1 MSIRDWFQSRDTG
14 SIDVANR
21 VGEALEEIAGG
32 KTVNVKK
39 TAALQTVC
47 GLYSR
52 AFAGLVPTP
61 ADPRVTASYL
71 SSVGA
76 ELVLSGASYR
86 LIDRGELV
94 AVVDV
99 TVGSNPE
106 GERFYKLK
114 VKHPGRESGPERQ
127 VPAAEVVHI
136 AATFGASRARRSLA
150 LQALAALE
158 DRIELYSNT
167 PALYL
172 QTRDTLSG
180 GNMGVQAAIKGTE
193 VVLKQLKKK
202 WAILTVPPGFE
213 VKEAADTMPES
224 LTRMHAAL
232 EASVFSSFGVP
243 PDLASSTSGGA
254 SVRESFR
261 RWARTGVMPLAR
273 VASEEISG
281 KLGIDGFR
289 LSAAQ
294 LGALDIPALGR
305 GLKALTDSG
314 IPLDEAREIVGV

>member
-1 MSIRDWFQSRDTG
+1 MSIRDWFQQRDTG
-14 SIDVANR
+14 PIDVANR

-32 KTVNVKK
+32 KTVNGKK
-39 TAALQTVC
+39 TAACQTVV

-94 AVVDV
+94 EVVDV
-99 TVGSNPE
+99 AVGSNPE

-136 AATFGASRARRSLA
+136 AATFGASPARRSLA

-158 DRIELYSNT
+158 ARIELYAST

-172 QTRDTLSG
+172 QTRENANVGT
-180 GNMGVQAAIKGTE
+180 QAAIKATD
-193 VVLKQLKKK
+193 VVLKLLKKK
-202 WAILTVPPGFE
+202 WPILPIPPNFE
-213 VKEAADTMPES
+213 VKEAADVMPES
-224 LTRMHAAL
+224 LERMHAAL
-232 EASVFSSFGVP
+232 EASVYASFGVP

-254 SVRESFR
+254 SVRESLR
-261 RWARTGVMPLAR
+261 RFGRLHLMPTAR
-273 VASEEISG
+273 VAAEELG
-281 KLGIDGFR
+281 NKLGLPDFR
-289 LSAAQ
+289 LLTGQ
-294 LGALDIPALGR
+294 LGFIDAPAIGR
-305 GLKALTDSG
+305 GLKALTDAG
-314 IPLDEAREIVGV
+314 IPLAEAREIVGI